1 MVQKTICEHLIA
13 KLPDNCNT
21 TYMASEQT
29 ETDEALVARVV
40 GGDTDSYSLLM
51 SRYEA
56 KLLRYVTYLVHDQMT
71 AHDVVQDTFIK
82 AYQNLQS
89 FNNKYKFSS
98 WVYRIAHNEAMNTI
112 KKSKHISP
120 DSFDE
125 MHDFAYDPNVADLID
140 KGMLKEHVHICVSK
154 LEPKYREVVQLV
166 YYEHMKYEEVS
177 DVLHVP
183 TSTVGVW
190 LARAKKRLK
199 QICEQQ
205 GVTR

>member
-1 MVQKTICEHLIA
+1 
-13 KLPDNCNT
+13 
-21 TYMASEQT
+21 MASEKN
-29 ETDEALVARVV
+29 ETDEAIVERVV
-40 GGDTDSYSLLM
+40 GGDTDAYSLLM
-51 SRYEA
+51 ARYEA
-56 KLLRYVTYLVHDQMT
+56 KLLRYATYLIHDQMT

-89 FNNKYKFSS
+89 FNHKYKFSS
-98 WVYRIAHNEAMNTI
+98 WVYRIAHNEAMNVV

-125 MHDFAYDPNVADLID
+125 LHDYAYEPNVAELLD
-140 KGMLKEHVHICVSK
+140 KDMLKEHVLACINK

-166 YYEHMKYEEVS
+166 YYEHMKYEEVG
-177 DVLHVP
+177 DILRVP

-190 LARAKKRLK
+190 LTRAKKRLK
-199 QICEQQ
+199 QLCEQQ

>member
-1 MVQKTICEHLIA
+1 
-13 KLPDNCNT
+13 
-21 TYMASEQT
+21 MASKKVEKHGDI
-29 ETDEALVARVV
+29 ETDEAIVARVV
-40 GGDTDSYSLLM
+40 GGDIDIFALLIG
-51 SRYEA
+51 RYEP
-56 KLLRYVTYLVHDQMT
+56 KLLRYATYLIHDQMT

-82 AYQNLQS
+82 AYQNLQG
-89 FNNKYKFSS
+89 FNPKYKFSS
-98 WVYRIAHNEAMNTI
+98 WIYRIAHNEAMNTV

-125 MHDFAYDPNVADLID
+125 LHDYSYDANIAELID
-140 KGMLKEHVHICVSK
+140 TDMLKEHVLSCVNK
-154 LEPKYREVVQLV
+154 LDPKYREVVQLV

-177 DVLHVP
+177 DILHVP

-190 LARAKKRLK
+190 LTRAKKRLK